1 MQRNRKVP
9 LIVKEIKKSIE
20 TQSWHDSDV
29 RCIRQNVKA
38 VIVNMLK
45 KWKEN
50 KLEQLKK
57 NTAMK
62 SKHIENFSKANDKQH
77 PNRGQRPKVH
87 ENWKKKASVDGHKER
102 PRT

>member
-29 RCIRQNVKA
+29 SSIRQNVKA
-38 VIVNMLK
+38 VIVNTLK

-62 SKHIENFSKANDKQH
+62 SKHTENFSKANDKKH
-77 PNRGQRPKVH
+77 PTGARDPKCT
-87 ENWKKKASVDGHKER
+87 KTDKKASVDGHKGSAW
-102 PRT
+102 T